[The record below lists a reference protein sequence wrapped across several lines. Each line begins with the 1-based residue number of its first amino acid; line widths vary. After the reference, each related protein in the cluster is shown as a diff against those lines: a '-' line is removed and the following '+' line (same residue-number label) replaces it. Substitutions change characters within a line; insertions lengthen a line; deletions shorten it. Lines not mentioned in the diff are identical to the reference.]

1 MEEVLEMTIVVT
13 GGGSGG
19 HITPLLAVAHE
30 LKKQQPHCKIVYI
43 GQTGDSLADVPAGD
57 KNIDEV
63 YTIRAGK
70 LRRYHG
76 EGLKQLLDIRTML
89 LNIRDIFWTLAGLWQ
104 SFFLLRK
111 LKPQVVFVKGGF
123 VGVPVGLASAALRIP
138 YITHDSDALP
148 GLANRIIAPWA
159 KVHTVALPK
168 EIYNYPPNRTLTVG
182 VPLAHHFVPV
192 TPVLKRQFR
201 EQVGLEDAGRVLLL
215 TGGGL
220 GAHRLNESLV
230 SCAAELMQRYPDL
243 YIVHLAG
250 RTLEAGVRKRYQ
262 QELRQRDLERVIVKG
277 FVTNLYAYSGA
288 ADVVIARAGAT
299 SNAELAAQAKACIIV
314 PNPVLT
320 GGHQLKN
327 AKVLADRKAARMVSE
342 ESLKNDHHALMPA
355 LVDLFDHPEKAVA
368 LGKKFNEL
376 VEPDSAKRLSVVL
389 LDVAAK
395 YSRLA

>member
-1 MEEVLEMTIVVT
+1 MT

-43 GQTGDSLADVPAGD
+43 GQTGDSLVDVPAAD

-76 EGLKQLLDIRTML
+76 EGLKQLLDIPTVL
-89 LNIRDIFWTLAGLWQ
+89 LNIRDAFLTLVGIWQ
-104 SFFLLRK
+104 SFRLLRK

-123 VGVPVGLASAALRIP
+123 VGVPVGLASAGLRIP
-138 YITHDSDALP
+138 YVTHDSDALP

-159 KVHTVALPK
+159 KMHAVALPK
-168 EIYNYPPNRTLTVG
+168 EIYSYPASQTITVG

-192 TPVLKRQFR
+192 TPELMRQFR
-201 EQVGLEDAGRVLLL
+201 KQVGIDEDAKVLLV

-220 GAHRLNESLV
+220 GAQRLNDAV
-230 SCAAELMQRYPDL
+230 ISCVPELMQRYPDL
-243 YIVHLAG
+243 FVVHLAG
-250 RTLEAGVRKRYQ
+250 RTLEAGVRQKYQ
-262 QELRQRDLERVIVKG
+262 QELRQRDQERVIVKG

-288 ADVVIARAGAT
+288 ADVVVARAGAT
-299 SNAELAAQAKACIIV
+299 SSAELAAQAKACVIV
-314 PNPVLT
+314 PNPLLS

-342 ESLKNDHHALMPA
+342 EHLNHDHHALMPP
-355 LVDLFDHPEKAVA
+355 LVDLFDHPEKAAA
-368 LGKKFNEL
+368 LGKKFHEL